1 MTAINLRDVP
11 EELHRRA
18 KVQAAKEGISMKD
31 LIQKALLEYLK
42 KKEG

>member
-1 MTAINLRDVP
+1 MASMNIRDVSD
-11 EELHRRA
+11 ELHRRA

-42 KKEG
+42 KKGG